1 MLAATRQF
9 AKSWPAR
16 ILLILLA
23 LGLVTVGAN
32 QGGLLAL
39 DGDQIVKAGSRSVNA
54 FEFRREYDNFRR
66 RLEEQS
72 GQPVTPEIAQ
82 ENNLDANLLNGLATR
97 EAFAELL
104 SRMGVK
110 PSDKLILEQ
119 IQQIPA
125 FFDPVS
131 GRFDR
136 QTFEARLRDNG
147 LTPEAFDDELR
158 DQMAAQHFIVAIQ
171 NGLAAPRTYGAVA
184 AVFATE
190 SRDLAYVTLNPNS
203 VPRPA
208 APTDEQLNAFIKE
221 NAERLTIPEMR
232 VLTVAPFT
240 TAGAQAGLGPIDAE
254 ELQKRYEFRKDTLST
269 PETRSIV
276 QVPVKDQA
284 SAQQVAAR
292 LTRGEDPAAVAKS
305 IGVEAVRFDQ
315 RPLTAVSDRKVGEAA
330 FRMADGQVAAVQ
342 GDLGLSV
349 VKVLS
354 VTPGREVSLE
364 DARPMLEAEIR
375 KDMVAEKVH
384 TQTEAY
390 EEAHQGG
397 ASLADSARKAG
408 VNVLAIGPVT
418 AQGQDENGQPIA
430 GLPPKI
436 LETAFGLGA
445 GSESDLTDLGDGS
458 YFAVRVERV
467 VPARV
472 PPLDDIR
479 GPVTQ
484 FWMQREVVRALEAR
498 AKSLTDRMAKGET
511 LEAVAASSGLS
522 VSRLPGL
529 TRQNAGQHQQAL
541 GGQVLSQAFSA
552 KTGEAWSAGAPTGL
566 VVGRVEAVRA
576 DGGPTTARL
585 ADASRGELT
594 QVLFR
599 EMGEAAQV
607 YARNKLKVRIN
618 RDKARTVLGFPPLP
632 KGGDAAAGKNAEKK
646 K

>member
-39 DGDQIVKAGSRSVNA
+39 DGDQIVKAGSRSINSM
-54 FEFRREYDNFRR
+54 EFRREYDDFRR

-97 EAFAELL
+97 VAFAELL

-110 PSDKLILEQ
+110 PSDKQILEQ
-119 IQQIPA
+119 IQQIPV

-136 QTFEARLRDNG
+136 QTFETRLRENG
-147 LTPEAFDDELR
+147 RTPEAFDDELR

-171 NGLAAPRTYGAVA
+171 NGLAVPRSYGAVA

-190 SRDLAYVTLNPNS
+190 ARDLAYVTLTPNS

-221 NAERLTIPEMR
+221 NAQRLTIPEMR

-240 TAGAQAGLGPIDAE
+240 TAGAQAGLGAIDAD

-284 SAQQVAAR
+284 TAQQVAAR

-397 ASLADSARKAG
+397 ANLADSARKAG
-408 VNVLAIGPVT
+408 VTVMTIGPVT

-472 PPLDDIR
+472 PPLADIR

-484 FWMQREVVRALEAR
+484 FWMQREVVRALEAK

-552 KTGEAWSAGAPTGL
+552 KAGEAWSAGAPMGL

-576 DGGPTTARL
+576 DSGPTTARL

-599 EMGEAAQV
+599 EMAEAAQV
-607 YARNKLKVRIN
+607 YARNKLKVRVN

-632 KGGDAAAGKNAEKK
+632 KAGDAAAGKKAETKK
-646 K
+646 